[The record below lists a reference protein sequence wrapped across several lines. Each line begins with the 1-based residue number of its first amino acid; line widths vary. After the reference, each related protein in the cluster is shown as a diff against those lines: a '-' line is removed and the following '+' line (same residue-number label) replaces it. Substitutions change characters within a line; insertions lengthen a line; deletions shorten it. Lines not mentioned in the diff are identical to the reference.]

1 MSEQGPKSAIELAME
16 RLRQKDAVA
25 GVAPVALS
33 DEQKAA
39 IAEIRSLYQSK
50 LAYAELM
57 HASALAGLGRH
68 GDPAAREA
76 MDEQYRRER
85 ERFVSERESKIEKIR
100 RGEA

>member
-1 MSEQGPKSAIELAME
+1 MSEQAPKSAIELAME
-16 RLRQKDAVA
+16 RLRQKDAAA

-39 IAEIRSLYQSK
+39 IAEVRSLYQSK

-57 HASALAGLGRH
+57 HAGAWAGLGPH
-68 GDPAAREA
+68 DPSAREA
-76 MDEQYRRER
+76 MDEQYRHER

-100 RGEA
+100 RGDA